1 MDKTSLSFSFSFF
14 LLFESKKWYEHM
26 DKKSLSLS
34 PESRAIDLEFCLKGI
49 TLLLEACD
57 GRPTPIHLNAQHLQL
72 KK

>member
-1 MDKTSLSFSFSFF
+1 
-14 LLFESKKWYEHM
+14 M

-34 PESRAIDLEFCLKGI
+34 PESRAIDLEFCPKGI